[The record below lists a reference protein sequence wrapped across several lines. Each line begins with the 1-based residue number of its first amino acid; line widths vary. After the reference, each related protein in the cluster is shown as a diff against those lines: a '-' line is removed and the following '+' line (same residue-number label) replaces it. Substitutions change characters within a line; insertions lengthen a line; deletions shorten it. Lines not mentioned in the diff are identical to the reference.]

1 MARRAPAQLP
11 TPAAH
16 FPNLAGAD
24 RRIVGHQA
32 AIAASRSLLGVDAVA
47 LFGSLARS
55 APVRPNSDVDLLVL
69 SKLRQSGR
77 ELRRHLTDVVGL
89 EVELVIHTPSTLR
102 NLARTDWSFIEHLR
116 REHVALMDPKGLF
129 PDVFRGAI
137 PDRHDIKNE
146 IRAHLDALAYLEDPE
161 ILSGQH
167 ITSYARLYG
176 VAKSVVI
183 LEGLLAG
190 EPEFDRAAAFE
201 AWRRRHPN
209 AAELAATA
217 EELEPFF
224 LRLRRRARVG
234 VPWVPWR
241 DTSRLRDAA
250 LSVRRLVLES
260 AR

>member
-1 MARRAPAQLP
+1 
-11 TPAAH
+11 
-16 FPNLAGAD
+16 
-24 RRIVGHQA
+24 
-32 AIAASRSLLGVDAVA
+32 
-47 LFGSLARS
+47 
-55 APVRPNSDVDLLVL
+55 
-69 SKLRQSGR
+69 
-77 ELRRHLTDVVGL
+77 
-89 EVELVIHTPSTLR
+89 
-102 NLARTDWSFIEHLR
+102 
-116 REHVALMDPKGLF
+116 MDPKGLF